1 MESSI
6 NLSSS
11 EVQHRPRLTTERGPV
26 PPVLANEAR
35 LGQRKCRTRAS
46 SSRSIRRDSEASPA
60 RSYEEARL
68 SKFTVV
74 VQKPAPG
81 AITYDLADG
90 AYAIEKEALDPI
102 GARIVEVDT
111 KTEEEFIAAARD
123 ADALIGRNRRITA
136 AIIKSLRQC
145 KVIGLGSV
153 GADTVDVD
161 AATEAGIVVTNV
173 PDVFIDEV
181 ADHTMAMFLAAHRRL
196 PLMHQMTVEG
206 RWREGRPYF
215 DTIPRLY
222 GQTLGLISFGNVAKA
237 VARRAQAFGLHLI
250 SYDPYVAELEM
261 TAVGVEP
268 VTSFLDLCRRSD
280 FLSMHAPLNS
290 ETRHM
295 MSEPQ
300 FKAMKRSAIFVNNG
314 RGPTV
319 DEAALIKA
327 LQDGWI
333 AGAAVDVFETE
344 PVDTGN
350 PLLKMDN
357 VIVTPH
363 IASATARMA
372 PETRRRLGREIAT
385 VLQGRWPRSAV
396 NPGVLPKTDLIRWQP
411 YPMGRGPNR

>member
-1 MESSI
+1 MS
-6 NLSSS
+6 
-11 EVQHRPRLTTERGPV
+11 TF
-26 PPVLANEAR
+26 
-35 LGQRKCRTRAS
+35 K
-46 SSRSIRRDSEASPA
+46 
-60 RSYEEARL
+60 
-68 SKFTVV
+68 VV
-74 VQKPAPG
+74 VQKPAAG
-81 AITYDLADG
+81 TITYDLADG
-90 AYAIEKEALDPI
+90 AYAIEREALDPI
-102 GARIVEVDT
+102 GAEIIEVPT
-111 KTEEEFIAAARD
+111 NTEEEFIAAAKD
-123 ADALIGRNRRITA
+123 ADAIIARNRRITA
-136 AIIKSLRQC
+136 AIIKGLTKC

-196 PLMHQMTVEG
+196 RQMHQLTVDG

-215 DTIPRLY
+215 NEIPRLY
-222 GQTLGLISFGNVAKA
+222 GQTIGLISFGNVAKA
-237 VARRAQAFGLHLI
+237 VARRCHAFGLHVV

-268 VTSFLDLCRRSD
+268 VTSLLELCRRAD
-280 FLSMHAPLNS
+280 FLSMHAPLNA

-295 MSEPQ
+295 MSLMQ
-300 FKAMKRSAIFVNNG
+300 FQAMKRTALFINNG

-319 DEAALIKA
+319 DEAALTKA
-327 LQDGWI
+327 LQEGWI
-333 AGAAVDVFETE
+333 AGAALDVFEQE

-385 VLQGRWPRSAV
+385 VLQGKWPRSAV
-396 NPGVLPKTDLIRWQP
+396 NPGVLPRTGLIRWQP